1 MSEARG
7 ANPQSIQ
14 LDVDHLIAVTSGKGG
29 VGKSTIASNVALA
42 LQKKGAS
49 VGLLDADITGPNLP
63 LIMGLEGQRPEMG
76 PDGLLPLEAF
86 GIKVISM
93 GFLVDPSQAIIWR
106 GPMIHQAIRQLLTDI
121 DWGHLDYL
129 IVDLPPGTGDAQLT
143 LAQSVPLTG
152 ALIVTQPQMMAVG
165 DALRGLTMFEQV
177 NVPILGVIENMSGEF
192 FGEGG
197 GEELARLR
205 GVPFLGRVPL
215 DPKIRIGGDTGA
227 PIVFSD
233 PGSPAAQ
240 ALVSIAERVADLAA
254 AQDDGVIP
262 ISTIG

>member
-7 ANPQSIQ
+7 HRPQTIE
-14 LDVDHLIAVTSGKGG
+14 LDIEHLIAVTSGKGG
-29 VGKSTIASNVALA
+29 VGKSTISSNLAVALH
-42 LQKKGAS
+42 KKGKS

-63 LIMGLEGQRPEMG
+63 LIMGLEGAKPEMG
-76 PDGLLPLEAF
+76 EAGVEPLEAF
-86 GIKVISM
+86 GVKVISM

-121 DWGHLDYL
+121 NWGKLDYL

-165 DALRGLTMFEQV
+165 DALRGMAMFEQV

-197 GEELARLR
+197 GEELARLK

-215 DPKIRIGGDTGA
+215 DPAVRISGDTGA
-227 PIVFSD
+227 PIVFGA
-233 PGSPAAQ
+233 PESPAAQ
-240 ALVSIAERVADLAA
+240 ALISIADLVAERALARG
-254 AQDDGVIP
+254 DDSIP

>member
-1 MSEARG
+1 MSQARG
-7 ANPQSIQ
+7 GKPQTIQ
-14 LDVDHLIAVTSGKGG
+14 LDVEHLIAVSSGKGG
-29 VGKSTIASNVALA
+29 VGKSTVSSNLALA

-49 VGLLDADITGPNLP
+49 VGLMDADITGPNLP

-76 PDGLLPLEAF
+76 PEGLLPLEAF
-86 GIKVISM
+86 GVKVISM

-106 GPMIHQAIRQLLTDI
+106 GPMIHQAIRQLFTDVN
-121 DWGHLDYL
+121 WGHLDYL

-165 DALRGLTMFEQV
+165 DALRGLSMFEQV
-177 NVPILGVIENMSGEF
+177 NVPILGVIENMSGDF

-197 GEELARLR
+197 GKHLAELR
-205 GVPFLGRVPL
+205 GVPFLGSIPL
-215 DPKIRIGGDTGA
+215 DPKVRVGGDAGT

-233 PGSPAAQ
+233 PNSPAAQ

-254 AQDDGVIP
+254 AQGDDAIS